1 MTLSI
6 RAQNFRGLADEVLR
20 FGQFTVLV
28 GANGAGKSSILMA
41 FDLVSQLLQGQLTSG
56 AWHSSLFDQLRGRY
70 CQVHYGVNES
80 GTDSD
85 VLAVVERFS
94 PEFASARVIVNN
106 EGSTIFRTFAG
117 PTQTTATQS
126 PEQLDRDAR
135 IFDRAV
141 APYRT
146 TGVLNLNPASIARGD
161 WPSTEELRLA
171 PDGSNLAA
179 VLLDLK
185 IRRPTAFEQ
194 VTATFRHTCSS
205 VKAIEFERAMV
216 PSVRRESRLHLGEV
230 SSTEEHNRVPAYELR
245 FHMHDG
251 AQLSAR
257 QISDGTLFMLAVAT
271 AVWGIVNEDEQSFPI
286 LLLDGI
292 ETGLHPRA
300 QAEVGNL
307 LRRATM
313 GHPKL
318 RIIATT
324 HSPYVLD
331 SLDASSVVVVTR
343 ARDGLSRTK
352 RLDSHPDYDKWKSS
366 MNPGEFWSMVA
377 EDWTTGLPEA
387 PQ

>member
-6 RAQNFRGLADEVLR
+6 RAQHFRGLADEVLR
-20 FGQFTVLV
+20 LGQFTVLV

-41 FDLVSQLLQGQLTSG
+41 FDLISQLLDGQLTSG
-56 AWHSSLFDQLRGRY
+56 AWHSSLFDQVRGGFT
-70 CQVHYGVNES
+70 QVGYGVNPE

-85 VLAVVERFS
+85 VVAVIERFN
-94 PEFASARVIVNN
+94 PAFTSARVIVDP
-106 EGSTIFRTFAG
+106 GGKPISRTVAG
-117 PTQTTATQS
+117 PSAGSETKPTDEREREEA
-126 PEQLDRDAR
+126 L
-135 IFDRAV
+135 FKRAV

-161 WPSTEELRLA
+161 WPSAVDLRLA

-194 VTATFRHTCSS
+194 VTETFRHTCPS
-205 VKAIEFERAMV
+205 VRDIEFERAMV

-230 SSTEEHNRVPAYELR
+230 SSTEEHSRVPAYELR
-245 FHMHDG
+245 FLMENG
-251 AQLSAR
+251 ARLSAR

-271 AVWGIVNEDEQSFPI
+271 AVWGTVNEDEQSFPI

-307 LRRATM
+307 LRRATV

-324 HSPYVLD
+324 HSPYVVD
-331 SLDASSVVVVTR
+331 SLDGSSVVVVTR
-343 ARDGLSRTK
+343 GQDGLSRTK
-352 RLDSHPDYDKWKSS
+352 RLDSHPDYEKWKSA

-377 EDWTTGLPEA
+377 EDWQQSASEK
-387 PQ
+387 